1 MYLTADGIGGV
12 SMEKKNRKQTNQREN
27 QNHTLDK
34 ASPQTTNSKGQ
45 AKKNNQRDD
54 QNITSKLVRH
64 GRSGKAFTREAIVSI
79 YRTYM
84 RQDLWTVLL
93 AVVFIGISQYAMT
106 YGTSLLKPIIN
117 STIALMGKEAGN
129 QATGGALGFLIGKMA
144 LFMLTSAFL
153 DFYTARTMSKFSTRV
168 SYRMREGLFKQIQQM
183 PLSFYDEYKPGEVM
197 SSFTNDIFNI
207 ADALQEPLPNT
218 ISSLFFIIITIIF
231 MLILSPIMT
240 LIMLSMM
247 GLFVLLV
254 VRLGKASAKNF
265 SASQA
270 GLADLT
276 AYITEYLQG
285 QKVIKNFNQE
295 AKIQEGMDGYIK
307 RYAKERHQA
316 TAAATIIFPISRI
329 MTILIF
335 AAMAVIGSI
344 FIIKQKFGMDIGTL
358 VTTLQYTNSFTGPV
372 MNMAGQIQ
380 TIIMALTSIQR
391 IYNYLIQS
399 PEQDLG
405 RILAVQANTP
415 ALSGASFTSSASPDS
430 SASIESTDSS
440 AATPSAPASR
450 LNKGR
455 RYWMIKKTDLEALDR
470 DLKEKESKS
479 GFVVTQWEKQRQ
491 ELNQLRQLF
500 KEADDPAYRDDLLAP
515 PTIFNHLSLESKIG
529 NQETVDDPQ
538 SYLFAP
544 LEGKVEFQNV
554 SFAYQ
559 DDDYVLRH
567 LSFVAEPGRR
577 VAFVGKTGSGKTTVV
592 KLLARYYEISEGE
605 IFLDGI
611 NTKLIAKPSLRGQIG
626 MVSQEQHM
634 FSGTIADNI
643 AYGRLNASQEDIE
656 AAASLVGA
664 DYFIRRLDDGY
675 QTHISSD
682 ESMALSRG
690 QMQLIS
696 IARADIKNPSI
707 LVLDEATSSVDTLTE
722 QKIGK
727 AMDEMMKQRTVIAI
741 AHRLS
746 TVMDSHEIIYL
757 DEGQVCERGNHDT
770 LMALQGKYYLLNRGA
785 VIE

>member
-1 MYLTADGIGGV
+1 
-12 SMEKKNRKQTNQREN
+12 MEKEAQKQTN
-27 QNHTLDK
+27 
-34 ASPQTTNSKGQ
+34 
-45 AKKNNQRDD
+45 KKEKQKQINKKEEHNL
-54 QNITSKLVRH
+54 TSKLIRH

-79 YRTYM
+79 YRKYM
-84 RQDLWTVLL
+84 RQDLWTVVI
-93 AVVFIGISQYAMT
+93 AVVFMGISQYAMT

-117 STIALMGKEAGN
+117 STIALMGKKAGDPS
-129 QATGGALGFLIGKMA
+129 AAGTLGFLIGKMS
-144 LFMLTSAFL
+144 LFMLASAFL
-153 DFYTARTMSKFSTRV
+153 DFYTTRTMSKFSTRV

-207 ADALQEPLPNT
+207 SDALQEPLPNT

-231 MLILSPIMT
+231 MVILSPIMT
-240 LIMLSMM
+240 LIMLTMM
-247 GLFVLLV
+247 GVFVLIV
-254 VRLGKASAKNF
+254 VRLGKASAQNF

-307 RYAKERHQA
+307 RYAKERHLA
-316 TAAATIIFPISRI
+316 TAASTIIFPISRI
-329 MTILIF
+329 MTTLIF

-372 MNMAGQIQ
+372 MNMAGQVQ

-415 ALSGASFTSSASPDS
+415 ALTGASSASPDS
-430 SASIESTDSS
+430 SASTESTDS
-440 AATPSAPASR
+440 ADTPSSPASLASR

-455 RYWMIKKTDLEALDR
+455 RYWMIKKTDLEALDE

-500 KEADDPAYRDDLLAP
+500 KEADDPAYGDDLLAP

-529 NQETVDDPQ
+529 KQETIDDPQ

-559 DDDYVLRH
+559 DDDYVVRN

-634 FSGTIADNI
+634 FSGSIADNI

-722 QKIGK
+722 QNIGR
-727 AMDEMMKQRTVIAI
+727 AMDKMMKQRTVIAI

-770 LMALQGKYYLLNRGA
+770 LMALQGKYYLLNHGA
-785 VIE
+785 VLE

>member
-1 MYLTADGIGGV
+1 MYLAADGIGGV
-12 SMEKKNRKQTNQREN
+12 SM
-27 QNHTLDK
+27 
-34 ASPQTTNSKGQ
+34 
-45 AKKNNQRDD
+45 AKKDQKQINKKED

-79 YRTYM
+79 YRKYM
-84 RQDLWTVLL
+84 RQDLWTVLI
-93 AVVFIGISQYAMT
+93 AVAFIGISQYAMT

-117 STIALMGKEAGN
+117 STIDLMGKKAGDPS
-129 QATGGALGFLIGKMA
+129 AAGTLGLLIGKMA
-144 LFMLTSAFL
+144 LFMLLSAFL
-153 DFYTARTMSKFSTRV
+153 DFYTSRTMSKFSTRV

-207 ADALQEPLPNT
+207 SDALQEPLPNA

-231 MLILSPIMT
+231 MVILSPIMT
-240 LIMLSMM
+240 LIMLLMM
-247 GLFVLLV
+247 GVFVLLV

-295 AKIQEGMDGYIK
+295 AKVQEGMDTYIK
-307 RYAKERHQA
+307 RYAKERHKA
-316 TAAATIIFPISRI
+316 TAAATVIFPISRI
-329 MTILIF
+329 MTTLIF

-372 MNMAGQIQ
+372 TDMAGQVQ

-391 IYNYLIQS
+391 IYNYLIQD

-415 ALSGASFTSSASPDS
+415 ALPDASSASSASPVS

-455 RYWMIKKTDLEALDR
+455 RYWMIKKTDLEALDE
-470 DLKEKESKS
+470 DLKEKEAKS

-500 KEADDPAYRDDLLAP
+500 KEADDPAYGDDLLAP

-559 DDDYVLRH
+559 DNDYVLRH

-722 QKIGK
+722 QKIGQ

-785 VIE
+785 VLE